1 MLDESKK
8 FDLPVGMGDD
18 IDEDLMIFSSLK
30 KAAES
35 AVLEDGDEGQ
45 LTVDVAE
52 TETELII
59 VSTMAGTPKD
69 KVELHLNNDLLTI
82 KGERTPPIS
91 SEAAYHYHECYWGK
105 FSRSIV
111 LPVDVRADLA
121 IAEYKNGLLIV
132 RLPKIKTDQSIPVY
146 IIEE

>member
-1 MLDESKK
+1 MLNEPKK
-8 FDLPVGMGDD
+8 FTLPVGMGDD
-18 IDEDLMIFSSLK
+18 AEEDLMVFASLQ
-30 KAAES
+30 KAAEA
-35 AVLEDGDEGQ
+35 AVTEDGNDGQ

-59 VSTMAGTPKD
+59 MSTMAGTPKD
-69 KVELHLNNDLLTI
+69 KVELHLHNDLLTI
-82 KGERTPPIS
+82 KGERMSPLS
-91 SEAAYHYHECYWGK
+91 SCAVYHYNECYWGK

-121 IAEYKNGLLIV
+121 AAEYKNGLLVV
-132 RLPKIKTDQSIPVY
+132 RLPKAKINQSIPVY

>member
-1 MLDESKK
+1 MFDEPKK
-8 FDLPVGMGDD
+8 FTLPVGMGDD
-18 IDEDLMIFSSLK
+18 LNEELAVLSSLK
-30 KAAES
+30 QVAES
-35 AVLEDGDEGQ
+35 VVLTDGDEGQ
-45 LTVDVAE
+45 LNVDVAE

-69 KVELHLNNDLLTI
+69 KVELHLRGDLLTI
-82 KGERTPPIS
+82 RGERTPPVS
-91 SEAAYHYHECYWGK
+91 PSAVYHYHECYWGR

-121 IAEYKNGLLIV
+121 SAEYKNGLLVV
-132 RLPKIKTDQSIPVY
+132 RLPKTKIDQSIPVY

>member
-1 MLDESKK
+1 MLNEPKK
-8 FDLPVGMGDD
+8 FTLPVGMGDD
-18 IDEDLMIFSSLK
+18 ADEDMMVFAALQ
-30 KAAES
+30 KAAET
-35 AVLEDGDEGQ
+35 AVMEDGDEGQ

-69 KVELHLNNDLLTI
+69 KVILHLHNDMLTI
-82 KGERTPPIS
+82 KGERTPPVAPG
-91 SEAAYHYHECYWGK
+91 AAYHYHECYWGK

-121 IAEYKNGLLIV
+121 TAEYKNGLLVV
-132 RLPKIKTDQSIPVY
+132 RLPKSKIEQSIPVY